1 MISKNNLKL
10 LAMIPVLIL
19 YLFKRLKQNSAISRR
34 KEDIRKIASKV
45 KAFLF
50 LFVVACLLAFTKDNS
65 KILVYHVIK
74 NDAVIGTIEINK
86 RIVDDSV
93 IYSSESHIKATFL
106 LTFNV
111 IAKEKSIYNDGILVY
126 SSIFRTLNNKTKA
139 NNEIVL
145 ENGQYKFQ
153 SSGNSQVLNFNSI
166 KQNLITLYFEEPN
179 GTGTVFCDNLKSMV
193 CIIPLG
199 DHSYKVQLSNG
210 AYNIFHYKNGKCVKI
225 DAVSKL
231 FNVTLI
237 PA

>member
-1 MISKNNLKL
+1 
-10 LAMIPVLIL
+10 MIPVLIF
-19 YLFKRLKQNSAISRR
+19 YLVKRFKLNSSLSKR
-34 KEDIRKIASKV
+34 KMEIKKIAIRIKT
-45 KAFLF
+45 FLF
-50 LFVVACLLAFTKDNS
+50 GLAVIGSFAFSKDNS
-65 KILVYHVIK
+65 KFLVYHVIK

-111 IAKEKSIYNDGILVY
+111 MAKEKSIYNNGVLVY
-126 SSIFRTLNNKTKA
+126 SSILRKLNNKTKA
-139 NNEIVL
+139 NNEIVF
-145 ENGQYKFQ
+145 ENGHYKFQ
-153 SSGNSQVLNFNSI
+153 SSGNSRVLNFNSI
-166 KQNLITLYFEEPN
+166 RQNLITLYFEEPN
-179 GTGTVFCDNLKSMV
+179 GTSTVFCDNLKSMV

-199 DHSYKVQLSNG
+199 NHSYKVELSNG
-210 AYNIFHYKNGKCVKI
+210 AYNIFYYKNGKCVKI